1 MERRQIISLSVG
13 AGIVVIG
20 AVLAWQG
27 MLPGIPPLRPQ
38 NPPQNP
44 PSAATPAPP
53 PPAEQSAN
61 PAKSAPPQNVATT
74 PPAAK
79 PAPAPAPS
87 AAPTPAPATPP
98 KGAKTSPVVPQFDT
112 VRVEPS
118 GDTVV
123 AGHGAPKAKIDLL
136 NADAVLGAADAD
148 LGGDFVI
155 VPHPLAPGTYV
166 LALRSTLGQ
175 QPPVRSQQTITVNV
189 PEKGQKGL
197 VVALTEPGKPS
208 KILRDPTA
216 DADTTPP
223 SPAPAATP
231 PAPQPAPHAAATEAE
246 PAPAVTPPSPT
257 PGVKLTVVI
266 KTAEVDRGSFYAAGL
281 APPGTHVRLYLNDSA
296 LADVTANAQG
306 EWSLTIRKGM
316 TPGHYVVRADALDAK
331 GKVVARAEV
340 PFDVPVAV
348 AAADQ
353 PSAPPAP
360 KPAPG
365 KSTSAPAPKPAD
377 AGSAPPP
384 HVGSAENNPSGAGE
398 ANPKPAEENTAK
410 PTSADTQT
418 ADSSHAVVA
427 EISTAKVVEGDSLW
441 RISRKTLGEGI
452 RYTLIYKA
460 NEKQIRD
467 PDLIYPGQ
475 IFVVPH

>member
-1 MERRQIISLSVG
+1 MERRQIISLSAG
-13 AGIVVIG
+13 AGVVVVG

-53 PPAEQSAN
+53 AEQSAN
-61 PAKSAPPQNVATT
+61 PGKSAPPQNVATT
-74 PPAAK
+74 PPAAN
-79 PAPAPAPS
+79 PAPAPA
-87 AAPTPAPATPP
+87 APP
-98 KGAKTSPVVPQFDT
+98 KETKAAPVVPQFDT

-123 AGHGAPKAKIDLL
+123 AGHGAAKAKIDLL
-136 NADAVLGAADAD
+136 NADTVLGAADAD

-166 LALRSTLGQ
+166 LALRSTLGKE
-175 QPPVRSQQTITVNV
+175 PPVRSQQTITVNV

-223 SPAPAATP
+223 SPAPAAIP
-231 PAPQPAPHAAATEAE
+231 PAPQPAPHQAAAKEAE
-246 PAPAVTPPSPT
+246 PAPAVTPPSPA
-257 PGVKLTVVI
+257 PGVKPTVVI

-281 APPGTHVRLYLNDSA
+281 APPGTHVRIYLNDSA
-296 LADVTANAQG
+296 LADVTANAKG

-353 PSAPPAP
+353 PSTSPAP
-360 KPAPG
+360 KPAP
-365 KSTSAPAPKPAD
+365 APKSAD
-377 AGSAPPP
+377 AGSTPPP
-384 HVGSAENNPSGAGE
+384 LAGSAENNAAASGE
-398 ANPKPAEENTAK
+398 ANPKPAEENAAK
-410 PTSADTQT
+410 PKLADTQT
-418 ADSSHAVVA
+418 ADSSHAVLA